1 MNIRFSN
8 TELTHGFENRLT
20 CDGGEGM
27 TGVDSRENERR
38 TVADSKCNQFK
49 EVCSTEV
56 QKNKD
61 TAVRGRGAQRGVFLK
76 VRDKVFDVDINDAL
90 EE

>member
-1 MNIRFSN
+1 MNTRFSN

-27 TGVDSRENERR
+27 TGVDSKENERR
-38 TVADSKCNQFK
+38 AVADSKCNQF
-49 EVCSTEV
+49 TEV

>member
-1 MNIRFSN
+1 MNTRFSN
-8 TELTHGFENRLT
+8 TEITHGFENRLI

-27 TGVDSRENERR
+27 TGADSRENERR
-38 TVADSKCNQFK
+38 AVGDSKCNQFK

-61 TAVRGRGAQRGVFLK
+61 TAVRGSGTQRGFFLK
-76 VRDKVFDVDINDAL
+76 VRDVKYL
-90 EE
+90 MLT